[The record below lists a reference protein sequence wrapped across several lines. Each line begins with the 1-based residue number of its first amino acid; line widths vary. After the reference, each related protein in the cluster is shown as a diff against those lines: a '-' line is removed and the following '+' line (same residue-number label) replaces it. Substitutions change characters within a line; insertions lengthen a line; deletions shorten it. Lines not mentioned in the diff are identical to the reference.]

1 MNLWFWIVHPCYF
14 MIRLMSRQIHK
25 SNCLFD
31 RTNVGGGEVEAPG
44 GFDHGGEDEAGE
56 GVGFGGGLV
65 NAGQKPKCPASRDHL
80 FVFLLYCFSSS
91 NPVHCC
97 QFIGSLVH
105 QVLQVKWN
113 STTPA
118 LISLPRALYTFPTV
132 HNVH

>member
-1 MNLWFWIVHPCYF
+1 

-80 FVFLLYCFSSS
+80 FVFFSCIVSLLQTLFTAVNLLDHLFTKYCKSSGI
-91 NPVHCC
+91 VQH
-97 QFIGSLVH
+97 LH
-105 QVLQVKWN
+105 
-113 STTPA
+113 
-118 LISLPRALYTFPTV
+118 
-132 HNVH
+132 